1 MSTILVNITQ
11 FHLFLKQILTILSG
25 LELILEG

>member
-1 MSTILVNITQ
+1 MSTILVNIAQ

-25 LELILEG
+25 LGLILEG